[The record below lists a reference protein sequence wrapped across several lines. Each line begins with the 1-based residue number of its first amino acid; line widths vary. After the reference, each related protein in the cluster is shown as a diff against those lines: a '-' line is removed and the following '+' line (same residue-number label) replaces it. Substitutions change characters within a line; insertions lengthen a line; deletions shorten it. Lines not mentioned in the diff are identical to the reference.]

1 MTTQCLLPGQ
11 GEGWRHAAAT
21 PLLRRTLPPGSAASS
36 AAATCSTLSCTR
48 ARPAHPDRPQ
58 GSPSTALQSFPAPS
72 LQHRDDALHHR
83 ATKRAEQ
90 ARPRAPGPHL
100 AATAALAPAGGARR
114 GGGHARSR
122 SSSAGARRGGGGLK
136 AEGKRKVL
144 QWRTRQ
150 YMDININ
157 IIIYPTIV

>member
-1 MTTQCLLPGQ
+1 MTRQCLLPCQ
-11 GEGWRHAAAT
+11 GEGWRHAAAV

-58 GSPSTALQSFPAPS
+58 GSPSAALQSVSAPS
-72 LQHRDDALHHR
+72 LQHHDDALHRR

-90 ARPRAPGPHL
+90 ARPPAPVPHL
-100 AATAALAPAGGARR
+100 AATAALAPAGARR
-114 GGGHARSR
+114 GGGHARSPEQQR
-122 SSSAGARRGGGGLK
+122 PGQPGREGAGSGVRRQL
-136 AEGKRKVL
+136 L

-150 YMDININ
+150 EIDMFLFS
-157 IIIYPTIV
+157 VFME